1 MHVLVTGG
9 AGFIGSHL
17 VEFHLNQGD
26 SVLAVDDLSTGSLE
40 NIKPFVENSNFRFE
54 EADILTWSEI
64 EKAVCW
70 ADRVYH
76 MAAVVGMFKVL
87 KEPIKTLAVNIAGS
101 ERILRAAQ
109 ACTWDP
115 DILIA
120 STSEV
125 YGNRFTYDKKNVSA
139 LEADE
144 HRVCP
149 STMLPCHSPQ
159 GASIELTE
167 DMEPVVS
174 GHLTSRSNYSVSK
187 LADELFGLS
196 YARHFGLKVRIV
208 RFFNVVGPRQTG
220 KYGMV
225 LPRFVK
231 QAVSGKPITVYGD
244 GTQTRCFLD
253 VRDAVRALDLLIANP
268 DSIGEIVNVGSNR
281 EVSINELAELVI
293 DQSQT
298 DTTITH
304 IPYLEAYGK
313 DFDEI
318 YHRRPSVEKL
328 QRLTRFTPK
337 WTLEK
342 TIDDLIERNLQEYQ
356 VEYYQTQGVSH
367 GYNTLLYSQ
376 S

>member
-26 SVLAVDDLSTGSLE
+26 SVLAVDDLSTGSIE
-40 NIKPFVENSNFRFE
+40 NIKPFLENSNFRFE
-54 EADILTWSEI
+54 EADILTWPEI
-64 EKAVCW
+64 EKTVCW

-125 YGNRFTYDKKNVSA
+125 YGNRFTYDTKNVSA
-139 LEADE
+139 READA

-149 STMLPCHSPQ
+149 STMQPCDSNQ
-159 GASIELTE
+159 KTSIELSE

-187 LADELFGLS
+187 MADELFGLS
-196 YARHFGLKVRIV
+196 YARQFGMKVRIV

-225 LPRFVK
+225 VPRFVK
-231 QAVSGKPITVYGD
+231 QAMAGKPITVYGD
-244 GTQTRCFLD
+244 GTQTRCFMD
-253 VRDAVRALDLLIANP
+253 VRDAVQALDLLIANP
-268 DSIGEIVNVGSNR
+268 DTVGEIVNVGSQR

-293 DQSQT
+293 EKAQT
-298 DTTITH
+298 NTTITH
-304 IPYLEAYGK
+304 ISYEEAYGK

-318 YHRRPSVEKL
+318 YHRRPSVKKL

-356 VEYYQTQGVSH
+356 VEYYQTQGVNH
-367 GYNTLLYSQ
+367 GYNTLLYS
-376 S
+376 